1 MRAELQTLHASIE
14 AVANARRSWTTRVSV
29 RVMLDDGAGHVG
41 LGEAAPLAG
50 FSPESASDA
59 RRALAALE
67 WPERAPMSLA
77 AVRAIV
83 ERIDPALP
91 SARFAAETA
100 LTSLMAST
108 FEVPLWALYA
118 DEAHA
123 IPICAA
129 LLADDV
135 SAIEAGARE
144 AAAFG
149 MQAVKLKVGRGDRQT
164 ERALLTIVRDV
175 LPDAELRLDANGA
188 FSAEG
193 IEERLAELA
202 RYAPAFLEEAAP
214 LPVVLA
220 REAPAPFPLA
230 VDESLAG
237 DAEARLEE
245 ALGCDDIGAVVLK
258 PTLLGGIG
266 RCLALA
272 QRARRAGRAVVV
284 SHMLEGVIARAAA
297 AHLAVIL
304 GGHAAGLGEH
314 PALAPLSS
322 GLLAGWIGVGW
333 IEPPELP
340 GLGLGVAW

>member
-14 AVANARRSWTTRVSV
+14 TVANARRSWSTRASV

-41 LGEAAPLAG
+41 LGEAAPLEG
-50 FSPESASDA
+50 FSKESASDA
-59 RRALAALE
+59 RQALAALE
-67 WPERAPMSLA
+67 WPERAPVSLA

-83 ERIDPALP
+83 DRIDAGLP

-108 FEVPLWALYA
+108 FEVPLWALFA

-123 IPICAA
+123 IPMCAT

-135 SAIEAGARE
+135 ASIETGARE

-149 MQAVKLKVGRGDRQT
+149 MQAVKIKVGRGDRQS
-164 ERALLTIVRDV
+164 ERALLTIVRDL

-188 FSAEG
+188 FSAAGLEG
-193 IEERLAELA
+193 RLAELA
-202 RYAPAFLEEAAP
+202 RFEPAFLEEAAP

-220 REAPAPFPLA
+220 HEPAAPFPLA

-245 ALGCDDIGAVVLK
+245 ALGCDAIGVVVLK

-272 QRARRAGRAVVV
+272 KRARRAGRAVVV

-297 AHLAVIL
+297 AHLAVVL
-304 GGHAAGLGEH
+304 GGAAAGLGEH
-314 PALAPLSS
+314 AALAPLSS
-322 GLLAGWIGVGW
+322 GLMARWIGIGW

-340 GLGLGVAW
+340 GLGLDVAW